1 MNQFCKDVLDFL
13 HSEYD
18 DSYEYRIERTTSI
31 NTEDELLLTVKIC
44 QGYYLKADNRTMM
57 FIYGC
62 YRAGE
67 YLGERNQYRWQKEL
81 IDVIEGS

>member
-1 MNQFCKDVLDFL
+1 MRQFCKDVLDFL

-18 DSYEYRIERTTSI
+18 DSYEYRIERTESI
-31 NTEDELLLTVKIC
+31 NSEDELLLTVKIC
-44 QGYYLKADNRTMM
+44 QGYYLKVDNRTMM

-67 YLGERNQYRWQKEL
+67 YLGDRNQYRWQKEL
-81 IDVIEGS
+81 IDILEGS